1 MDNAVSQRV
10 VTNSPHPPDD
20 KSLPLM
26 QQNKIWQE
34 TQLPKA
40 KPRSQTQLK
49 AHFGKNPFC
58 KLPKARSQ
66 TERVE
71 GVALTEFYNQGET
84 VIPSDGK
91 WKLMGL
97 EWLKKLEKAK
107 HGAELFSGVRDKGR
121 KLKYEMHL
129 APTEGQTMWVL
140 RHTKRG
146 FDVLMRKRKS

>member
-1 MDNAVSQRV
+1 MDNAASHSV
-10 VTNSPHPPDD
+10 VTNLPHPPDD
-20 KSLPLM
+20 NSLPLM
-26 QQNKIWQE
+26 QQNKIRQE

-40 KPRSQTQLK
+40 K
-49 AHFGKNPFC
+49 
-58 KLPKARSQ
+58 KARSQ

-71 GVALTEFYNQGET
+71 GVALTEFYNPGET

-97 EWLKKLEKAK
+97 EWPKKLEKAK
-107 HGAELFSGVRDKGR
+107 HRDALFSGVRTKGQT
-121 KLKYEMHL
+121 LKYIMHL

-140 RHTKRG
+140 RHVKLR